1 MRKGSRGRKGTLS
14 RAEHLPGLTE
24 GMYMDGG
31 RVGWLLLRVGLLTW
45 NIFFVAQDFLI
56 QLFKFLL
63 HWVFAAV

>member
-1 MRKGSRGRKGTLS
+1 
-14 RAEHLPGLTE
+14 
-24 GMYMDGG
+24 MDGG